1 MSASPDVAAQLHAL
15 SLHLGQRREQLLR
28 RWREAVQRDPEL
40 APTASLPRSELDD
53 HFPKILEDFEHRLRA
68 DHALQA
74 MRVDLQQRRDAA
86 EHGSHRWQ
94 QGYDIRETLRE
105 WGHLQGVIAREL
117 DAYATAHPQAD
128 YAVTRMAREILEA
141 LCMEGIRESA
151 SRYVR
156 LQQCEA
162 ASRVHDLEASLTA
175 LQALENERA
184 ALLRDA
190 AHDLRG
196 SVSMIASTSAQLARP
211 TIQQPQREQFH
222 DLLQQRVRSMGSLLT
237 DLVELARLEAGQDPP
252 RIETFDASERVRE
265 FCETLRPMAT
275 ERSLFLKYEGPGKL
289 PVQGDVL
296 KLQRII
302 QCLLLNALKTTE
314 HGGIVVRWSSDTR
327 HPARQWT
334 LSVSGA
340 GHAPDRGSAGP
351 LQQALKSATDM
362 AHDPRLRSVRELT
375 VVADSDTAT
384 ARGEASETP
393 PALPSGEGVRLSLV
407 KRLCEA
413 LHATL
418 ELDTRPETGTTL
430 RVSLPLRYAGMPP
443 LDEGPEARSD

>member
-1 MSASPDVAAQLHAL
+1 VSATSNVAAQLHAL

-28 RWREAVQRDPEL
+28 QWREAVRRDPEL
-40 APTASLPRSELDD
+40 AATASLPRGELND
-53 HFPKILEDFEHRLRA
+53 HIPKILEDFEHRLRA

-74 MRVDLQQRRDAA
+74 MHVDLQQRRDAA

-105 WGHLQGVIAREL
+105 WGHLQSVIAREL
-117 DAYATAHPQAD
+117 DAYAAAHPHSE
-128 YAVTRMAREILEA
+128 YPVTRAAREILEA

-162 ASRVHDLEASLTA
+162 ASRVRDLEASLSA

-184 ALLRDA
+184 AVLRDA

-196 SVSMIASTSAQLARP
+196 SVSMIASASALLATP
-211 TIQQPQREQFH
+211 AAQQPQPEQFH
-222 DLLQQRVRSMGSLLT
+222 DLLERCVRPMSALLT

-252 RIETFDASERVRE
+252 RIEAFDASQRVRE
-265 FCETLRPMAT
+265 FCESLRPMAT
-275 ERSLFLKYEGPGKL
+275 DTNLFLKYEGPERL
-289 PVQGDVL
+289 PVQGDAL

-314 HGGIVVRWSSDTR
+314 HGGILVSWSVDPR
-327 HPARQWT
+327 QPPRQWT

-340 GHAPDRGSAGP
+340 GKARDTGSDNP
-351 LQQALKSATDM
+351 LQQALKSTTEQVHA
-362 AHDPRLRSVRELT
+362 PRLRSVGPPAA
-375 VVADSDTAT
+375 VAGPNAAA
-384 ARGEASETP
+384 ARRPAGEAP
-393 PALPSGEGVRLSLV
+393 PALASGEGVRLSLI

-418 ELDTRPETGTTL
+418 QLETFPQGGTTI
-430 RVSLPLRYAGMPP
+430 RIAFPLRYAEAPP
-443 LDEGPEARSD
+443 LEEASAPVSG

>member
-1 MSASPDVAAQLHAL
+1 MSVSPSVAAQLHAL

-28 RWREAVQRDPEL
+28 QWREAVRRDPEL

-53 HFPKILEDFEHRLRA
+53 HIPKILEDFEHRLRA

-74 MRVDLQQRRDAA
+74 MHVELQQRRDAA

-105 WGHLQGVIAREL
+105 WGHLQSVIAREL

-128 YAVTRMAREILEA
+128 YAVTRAAREILGA

-162 ASRVHDLEASLTA
+162 ASRVHDLEASLAA
-175 LQALENERA
+175 LQALESERA
-184 ALLRDA
+184 ALLRDT

-196 SVSMIASTSAQLARP
+196 SVSMIANTSARLAAP
-211 TIQQPQREQFH
+211 TLQPPQREQCH
-222 DLLQQRVRSMGSLLT
+222 DLLQQRVRSMGSLLA
-237 DLVELARLEAGQDPP
+237 DLVELARLESGQDPP
-252 RIETFDASERVRE
+252 RIESFDAAQRLRE
-265 FCETLRPMAT
+265 SCESLRPMAA
-275 ERSLFLKYEGPGKL
+275 EMSLFLKFEGPEKL

-296 KLQRII
+296 KLQRIT
-302 QCLLLNALKTTE
+302 QCLLLNALQTTE
-314 HGGIVVRWSSDTR
+314 HGGIVVRWSSDDR
-327 HPARQWT
+327 QPARQWT

-340 GHAPDRGSAGP
+340 GQAPARGSAGP
-351 LQQALKSATDM
+351 LQQALKSATDT
-362 AHDPRLRSVRELT
+362 AHAPRLRPIRQPPA
-375 VVADSDTAT
+375 VAEPDAAA
-384 ARGEASETP
+384 ARGPAAGAP
-393 PALPSGEGVRLSLV
+393 AALPSGEGVRLCLV

-418 ELDTRPETGTTL
+418 ELDTPPQAGATWRI
-430 RVSLPLRYAGMPP
+430 SFPLRYAQMSP
-443 LDEGPEARSD
+443 LEEEPHPASG